1 MKNLNKIKFENQLE
15 LPGINTGY
23 YKDFISSSDF
33 NLPALDKVKTY
44 DTNYAEQQLDLFL
57 FKTNVAV

>member
-33 NLPALDKVKTY
+33 NLPALDQVKTY
-44 DTNYAEQQLDLFL
+44 NTNYAEQQLDLFL

>member
-23 YKDFISSSDF
+23 YEDFISSSDF
-33 NLPALDKVKTY
+33 NLPALDQVKTS
-44 DTNYAEQQLDLFL
+44 DTNYAQHQLDLFSSRQIL
-57 FKTNVAV
+57 S

>member
-33 NLPALDKVKTY
+33 NLPALDKVKTSH
-44 DTNYAEQQLDLFL
+44 TNYAEKQLDLFYSRQ
-57 FKTNVAV
+57 T

>member
-33 NLPALDKVKTY
+33 NLTALDKVKTY

>member
-33 NLPALDKVKTY
+33 NLPALDQVKTFDAN
-44 DTNYAEQQLDLFL
+44 DTEQQLDLF
-57 FKTNVAV
+57 FFDTNVAV

>member
-33 NLPALDKVKTY
+33 NLPALDQVKTS
-44 DTNYAEQQLDLFL
+44 DTNYAQHQLDLFSSRQIL
-57 FKTNVAV
+57 S

>member
-57 FKTNVAV
+57 FKTNEAV

>member
-44 DTNYAEQQLDLFL
+44 NTNYAEQQLDLFL

>member
-33 NLPALDKVKTY
+33 NLPALDQVKTF
-44 DTNYAEQQLDLFL
+44 DQIIQNSSSTFFFSIQ
-57 FKTNVAV
+57 T

>member
-33 NLPALDKVKTY
+33 NLPALDQVKTY

-57 FKTNVAV
+57 FKINVAV

>member
-44 DTNYAEQQLDLFL
+44 DTNYAQHQLDLFSSRQIL
-57 FKTNVAV
+57 S

>member
-44 DTNYAEQQLDLFL
+44 DTNYAEQQLDLFYSRQ
-57 FKTNVAV
+57 T